1 MEQKPFEI
9 LTHTADVAIGVWGI
23 DVAELLRNAARG
35 LYCIVLTEDSEV
47 RPTIT
52 RQISL
57 ESVDSDTLL
66 IDWMNELI
74 YMIDAEQLLFSMF
87 EFDELEAGYL
97 KARVHGEYLD
107 LSRHQLRREVKA
119 ATYHMSQ
126 IEASEQGL
134 KARIILDV

>member
-23 DVAELLRNAARG
+23 DMADLLRNAARG
-35 LYCIVLTEDSEV
+35 LYCVVLTEDSKV

-52 RQISL
+52 RRLSL

-66 IDWMNELI
+66 VDWINELI

-87 EFDELEAGYL
+87 EFDELGAGRLEAL
-97 KARVHGEYLD
+97 AHGEYLD

-119 ATYHMSQ
+119 ATYHMSH
-126 IEASEQGL
+126 IEVSEQGL
-134 KARIILDV
+134 NARIILDV